1 MMLDGLRV
9 LDIAGRSGAF
19 CARILA
25 DLGADVV
32 RMAFADEDDESARP
46 PFVGEASVYDVALN
60 ANKRIVL
67 EYGRTPY
74 GDLTRRADVIVQTRH
89 QVRGIHYRYEDI
101 AYRNPR
107 GVLVTITPYGTSGPL
122 ADAAA
127 SDLEVT
133 AASGSLWL
141 AGEPARPPVRTTL
154 PQSPFWTG
162 MYAAMGALVAIA
174 ARERTGRGQHVDVS
188 AQAAMATVHPPA
200 IVFWDTLREEHRR
213 LGPYLMGRSIVGA
226 KFRNIWPCA
235 DGHVAFAVQGG
246 PIGRHTGRM
255 LGEWMRERGAIDDV
269 VGSIDWDSFDNRKLT
284 QTQVDEL
291 EASIAGF
298 LATLTKREFFAG
310 VIVRNMLGYPVS
322 DARDTFADEQLKARD
337 FWQELELGGRR
348 VRFPGGF
355 ALFDGERPR
364 IRAMKEED
372 REGVWKTAGTGASAA
387 QRGAEPGTAGEPRRQ
402 GPREH
407 EEAAGPA
414 ASRRRSA
421 LEGIRVVE
429 FGWAAAGP
437 LVGKYLANHG
447 AEVIHVESGTALDAF
462 RSTYPPF
469 KGEPAPN
476 NAWMFAFYNDGKK
489 GATLNL
495 RHPKAAAIALRLIAN
510 ADVVIESFPAG
521 TLARRGLS
529 VDAMRQEKG
538 DLIVLSSCNQ
548 GQTGPHAQHPGY
560 GSQLTALAGF
570 NQLLGE
576 RDRTPVI
583 LYGPYIDYIAVGYG
597 VIAILAA
604 LERRRRTGDG
614 CAIDLSQYESGL
626 QFMAPALLEYAAT
639 GAVPSR
645 DGNRD
650 PIALPHGVYRCAG
663 EDRWVALSVWSE
675 DEWARFRGAVGHPEW
690 SRDDPDL
697 DSCIEAWTAKR
708 DRDQVV
714 ADLRRAEIRAA
725 PVATIAELAT
735 DPQLMHRGFWRPT
748 KHPVLGTVIAMAPP
762 FTLSATP
769 AVLEQAGPT
778 LGADNDAVW
787 RGICGFDESEYRAL
801 EQEGVF
807 A

>member
-25 DLGADVV
+25 DFGADVV

-162 MYAAMGALVAIA
+162 MYAAMGALAAIA

-188 AQAAMATVHPPA
+188 AQAAMATIHPPA
-200 IVFWDTLREEHRR
+200 IVFWDTRREEHRR

-269 VGSIDWDSFDNRKLT
+269 VGSIDWDAFDNRKLS
-284 QTQVDEL
+284 QDDVDRL
-291 EASIAGF
+291 ESAIAKL
-298 LATLTKREFFAG
+298 LATLTNREFFAG
-310 VIVRNMLGYPVS
+310 GIARNMLRYPVA
-322 DARDTFADEQLKARD
+322 DARDIFADEQLRARG
-337 FWQELELGGRR
+337 FWEEIVVSGRR
-348 VRFPGGF
+348 LNVPGGF

-364 IRAMKEED
+364 VGAPRPQK
-372 REGVWKTAGTGASAA
+372 RTPVWEVAA
-387 QRGAEPGTAGEPRRQ
+387 DWYRPAAEPPDAR
-402 GPREH
+402 
-407 EEAAGPA
+407 AALG
-414 ASRRRSA
+414 
-421 LEGIRVVE
+421 GIRVIE

-447 AEVIHVESGTALDAF
+447 AEVIHVESGTVLDAF

-469 KGEPAPN
+469 KGEPAPDT
-476 NAWMFAFYNDGKK
+476 AAMFAFYNDSKK
-489 GATLNL
+489 GVTLNL
-495 RHPKAAAIALRLIAN
+495 KHPKAVRLALVLIAK
-510 ADVVIESFPAG
+510 ADIVIESFPAG
-521 TLARRGLS
+521 TLARRGLTKE
-529 VDAMRQEKG
+529 AMRAERG
-538 DLIVLSSCNQ
+538 ELVILSSCNQ

-570 NQLLGE
+570 NELLGE
-576 RDRTPVI
+576 RGRTPVI

-604 LERRRRTGDG
+604 LERRRRTGEG
-614 CAIDLSQYESGL
+614 CVIDLSQYEAGL
-626 QFMAPALLEYAAT
+626 QFLAPALLEHAANGT
-639 GAVPSR
+639 VPTRDANHDRVAV
-645 DGNRD
+645 
-650 PIALPHGVYRCAG
+650 PHGVYPTRDD
-663 EDRWVALSVWSE
+663 DRWVALSGWSD
-675 DEWARFRGAVGHPEW
+675 DEWSRLRAALGDPEW
-690 SRDDPDL
+690 SRDAGLATTAGRRARKAEL
-697 DSCIEAWTAKR
+697 DARIAEWTRTRAR
-708 DRDQVV
+708 EEVV
-714 ADLRRAEIRAA
+714 ATLRARGLRAAAGESVRELFDDAQLAHRAGWRRAAHA
-725 PVATIAELAT
+725 
-735 DPQLMHRGFWRPT
+735 RPGE
-748 KHPVLGTVIAMAPP
+748 VGLMAPP
-762 FTLSATP
+762 FIL
-769 AVLEQAGPT
+769 
-778 LGADNDAVW
+778 
-787 RGICGFDESEYRAL
+787 
-801 EQEGVF
+801 
-807 A
+807 

>member
-19 CARILA
+19 CTRILA

-67 EYGRTPY
+67 EYERSPY
-74 GDLTRRADVIVQTRH
+74 GDLTSRADVIVQTRH
-89 QVRGIHYRYEDI
+89 PVHGIHYRYEDI

-107 GVLVTITPYGTSGPL
+107 GVLVTITSYGTSGPL
-122 ADAAA
+122 AGAAA

-141 AGEPARPPVRTTL
+141 AGEPDRPPVRTTL

-174 ARERTGRGQHVDVS
+174 AREKTGRGQHVDVS

-269 VGSIDWDSFDNRKLT
+269 VGSIDWDAFDNRKLS
-284 QTQVDEL
+284 QDDVDRL
-291 EASIAGF
+291 ESAIAKL

-310 VIVRNMLGYPVS
+310 VIARNMLGYPVA
-322 DARDTFADEQLKARD
+322 DARDIFADEQLRARG
-337 FWQELELGGRR
+337 FWQEIVVSGRR
-348 VRFPGGF
+348 LNVPGGF

-364 IRAMKEED
+364 VGAPRQQK
-372 REGVWKTAGTGASAA
+372 RTPVWEVAA
-387 QRGAEPGTAGEPRRQ
+387 DWYRPAAEPPDAR
-402 GPREH
+402 
-407 EEAAGPA
+407 AA
-414 ASRRRSA
+414 
-421 LEGIRVVE
+421 LDGIRVIE

-447 AEVIHVESGTALDAF
+447 AEVIHVESGTVLDPF

-469 KGEPAPN
+469 KGGPSPDTA
-476 NAWMFAFYNDGKK
+476 AMFAFYNDGKK
-489 GATLNL
+489 GVTLNL
-495 RHPKAAAIALRLIAN
+495 RHPKSVELALRLVAK
-510 ADVVIESFPAG
+510 ADVLVESFPAG

-529 VDAMRQEKG
+529 VDALRKAKA
-538 DLIVLSSCNQ
+538 DLVVLSSCNQ

-570 NQLLGE
+570 NELLGE
-576 RDRTPVI
+576 HGRTPVI

-604 LERRRRTGDG
+604 LERRRRTGEG
-614 CAIDLSQYESGL
+614 CVIDLSQYEAGL
-626 QFMAPALLEYAAT
+626 QFMAPALLDHSANGT
-639 GAVPSR
+639 IPTR

-650 PIALPHGVYRCAG
+650 LIARPHGVYRCAG
-663 EDRWVALSVWSE
+663 EDRWVALSIWTE
-675 DEWARFRGAVGHPEW
+675 EEWARFRSLVGHFEW
-690 SRDDPDL
+690 SRDDPEL
-697 DSCIEAWTAKR
+697 DRCIEVWTSSR
-708 DRDQVV
+708 GQDEVV
-714 ADLRRAEIRAA
+714 EALREERLRAA
-725 PVATIAELAT
+725 PVTTIAELAE
-735 DPQLMHRGFWRPT
+735 DPQLRHRAFWRRSA
-748 KHPVLGTVIAMAPP
+748 HPVFGEITTMAPP
-762 FTLSATP
+762 FTLSLTP
-769 AVLEQAGPT
+769 AVLDRAGPT
-778 LGADNDAVW
+778 LGEHNDEVW
-787 RGICGFDESEYRAL
+787 RGLGGLDESEYRAL
-801 EQEGVF
+801 AAEGVF
-807 A
+807 D